1 MFKHFLYILLLL
13 FSFEIKANNN
23 IATLDI
29 EMILSKSLAAQDAAK
44 KIKEK
49 LDFYQIEINKK
60 SSELQTEQ
68 NDLVKQSEILSQE
81 LLEAKQKDFITKI
94 QTLENEVNN
103 KKKELDNLYVK
114 AISEIEKHIKEIIS
128 DISKKENYNL
138 ILSNNDIIYS
148 YNITDLTEKVL
159 LELNKKIK
167 KITIPSE

>member
-68 NDLVKQSEILSQE
+68 NDLVKQR
-81 LLEAKQKDFITKI
+81 
-94 QTLENEVNN
+94 
-103 KKKELDNLYVK
+103 
-114 AISEIEKHIKEIIS
+114 
-128 DISKKENYNL
+128 
-138 ILSNNDIIYS
+138 
-148 YNITDLTEKVL
+148 
-159 LELNKKIK
+159 
-167 KITIPSE
+167 